1 MVVSFPFCHIKLFSL
16 SNGFV
21 FGVPE
26 YQIRDLEALCQ
37 LCGVFY
43 GTVVLLVRFEAV
55 ALVVEAEAFVE
66 QPVTSLYVRLS
77 GRIVGLITG
86 AGEFFAVFQNSGK
99 TELAGFGGV
108 DVEEGDI
115 VIQNV

>member
-1 MVVSFPFCHIKLFSL
+1 M
-16 SNGFV
+16 
-21 FGVPE
+21 
-26 YQIRDLEALCQ
+26 
-37 LCGVFY
+37 
-43 GTVVLLVRFEAV
+43 
-55 ALVVEAEAFVE
+55 E
-66 QPVTSLYVRLS
+66 QPVTSLYVRLA